1 MRIIFILSLVLY
13 SLLNGHAYAQTADSS
28 TQSRPSDANSYCQKL
43 IGSADANKYAS
54 KYAEVIDKFRELNTV
69 SGQRPRDPEIVKVI
83 NQVRQ
88 AYYLGMDDD
97 SRSNAKGLIKLINK
111 AVPRED
117 SYNQDNFLI
126 RYLPWLS
133 GCASKLIDSPLRYIF
148 FDPTIGRE
156 VLKSFKEAD
165 TARQS
170 EILMEIW
177 DAPSLGGL
185 YDKRVQEKTGLPNI
199 GINPHWVTPFLFA
212 VDVPDLK
219 PEAVQ
224 SIGRLDSIISQLNLK
239 IQMVKLDVQRES
251 AKKEAAEIAQRESPE
266 IAQRESPE
274 IAQREAPEKVQRE
287 AAEKVQLEASF
298 EQYCNRFNNS
308 PAVQA
313 LSKAMDSLAKETN
326 SPAMVIGSKHSYLDN
341 SNGDLEKWVAQKLAL
356 FPSRKAFCTLTQRD
370 GKTIDPVI
378 LKSMADVINLC
389 AKKTD
394 AFLVGARFRE
404 SAFSGRVTDEIDDT
418 FINTNDIRTCR
429 PGTVAKELR
438 NPREATLLAFF
449 FDGAEEEIRRISPNP
464 SASFIVAAD
473 SVRQQQKKEEQAK
486 ASKAAEEAAATKRRA
501 EAAAYNAS
509 PEGQLLYSYQH
520 FQIVKHCHDMRK
532 GLAVQFVNANEM
544 ADYSSKMKQIEGK
557 LKGALKA
564 GSTDRLWEI
573 AEKNNRKFGGAL
585 IDGVLVG
592 SIDYFEVLTN
602 NNKTNWMSAK
612 GDCDI
617 QSEAFRGMIKSVLGN
632 APVKK
637 SF

>member
-1 MRIIFILSLVLY
+1 MRIIFIMSLVLY

-251 AKKEAAEIAQRESPE
+251 AKKEAAEIAQRE
-266 IAQRESPE
+266 A
-274 IAQREAPEKVQRE
+274 AEKVQRE
-287 AAEKVQLEASF
+287 AAER
-298 EQYCNRFNNS
+298 NR
-308 PAVQA
+308 
-313 LSKAMDSLAKETN
+313 
-326 SPAMVIGSKHSYLDN
+326 
-341 SNGDLEKWVAQKLAL
+341 
-356 FPSRKAFCTLTQRD
+356 
-370 GKTIDPVI
+370 
-378 LKSMADVINLC
+378 
-389 AKKTD
+389 
-394 AFLVGARFRE
+394 
-404 SAFSGRVTDEIDDT
+404 
-418 FINTNDIRTCR
+418 
-429 PGTVAKELR
+429 
-438 NPREATLLAFF
+438 
-449 FDGAEEEIRRISPNP
+449 
-464 SASFIVAAD
+464 
-473 SVRQQQKKEEQAK
+473 KKEEQAK
-486 ASKAAEEAAATKRRA
+486 ASKAAEEEAATKRRA
-501 EAAAYNAS
+501 EAAAYDAS

-592 SIDYFEVLTN
+592 SMDYFEVLTN